1 MKLKKWVKV
10 SLLLIGS
17 VLVLFL
23 VLNTFLKN
31 TKKENKEEPK
41 EETKI
46 DYEKIVNYKLKDKN
60 ISKEF
65 ISWVGENYEGSLKKL
80 SDSLY
85 EKEYNE

>member
-23 VLNTFLKN
+23 VLNTFLKT
-31 TKKENKEEPK
+31 TKKEEKEEPQQ
-41 EETKI
+41 ENKI

-60 ISKEF
+60 IPKEF
-65 ISWVGENYEGSLKKL
+65 MSWVGENYEGSLKKL
-80 SDSLY
+80 SDSMY
-85 EKEYNE
+85 